1 MADYRIW
8 GRIEKRPEGSFRAVA
23 SAIRDAAGTGPEEND
38 IRMEVYDSLPE
49 SRIALGRLTYA
60 LSAAL
65 RQRGD
70 QVVWLDLH

>member
-23 SAIRDAAGTGPEEND
+23 SAIREAAGAGPEAQD
-38 IRMEVYDSLPE
+38 IRMEIYDSLPE
-49 SRIALGRLTYA
+49 SRLALGRLTYS
-60 LSAAL
+60 LSAAV

-70 QVVWLDLH
+70 DVVWIDVH

>member
-23 SAIRDAAGTGPEEND
+23 SAIRESAAAGPDRDD
-38 IRMEVYDSLPE
+38 IRMEIYDSLPE
-49 SRIALGRLTYA
+49 SRLALGRLTYA
-60 LSAAL
+60 LSAAV

-70 QVVWLDLH
+70 EVVWVDLR